1 MFYIL
6 FFCGLFMLLYGANL
20 LIDGSKLLAEHLGV
34 SKLVIGI
41 TLIAFGTSLPEFIV
55 SLNSIPLPDYNE
67 IVVGNIVGSNI
78 ANIGLVFGFIL
89 LIKPMEITNSH
100 KMFFNVLI
108 MIFSTFI
115 FSIYLING
123 RLSNFE
129 GYSLIFILF
138 IYLIILVKKFSRSK
152 IDNQDESRV
161 FHWENIIFVFSGFLL
176 VSMGS
181 DLFLDSAKNIAEL
194 FNINMLVFS
203 VLIIALATS
212 LPELITSLVAIYK
225 NEPGLSIGNLIG
237 SNIINILLVGGFS
250 SSIKSID
257 LNIDIFN
264 NNLSIMIVL
273 ALLLFLTQLFCK
285 KVGKVIGLL
294 YLFIYIYF
302 IVLEIFSI

>member
-1 MFYIL
+1 
-6 FFCGLFMLLYGANL
+6 MLLYGANL
-20 LIDGSKLLAEHLGV
+20 LIDSSKLLAEHLGV

-41 TLIAFGTSLPEFIV
+41 TLIAFGTSLPEFVV
-55 SLNSIPLPDYNE
+55 SLNSIYLADYSE

-89 LIKPMEITNSH
+89 LIKPIEITNSH

-108 MIFSTFI
+108 MIFSTFL

-123 RLSNFE
+123 HLSNFE

-138 IYLIILVKKFSRSK
+138 IYLIILVKKYSRSK
-152 IDNQDESRV
+152 IDAQDESRV
-161 FHWENIIFVFSGFLL
+161 FHWKNIIFIFSGFLL

-225 NEPGLSIGNLIG
+225 NEPGLSMGNLIG
-237 SNIINILLVGGFS
+237 SNIINILLVGGFA

-273 ALLLFLTQLFCK
+273 ALLLFFTQLFCK

-302 IVLEIFSI
+302 LVLEILSI

>member
-1 MFYIL
+1 
-6 FFCGLFMLLYGANL
+6 
-20 LIDGSKLLAEHLGV
+20 
-34 SKLVIGI
+34 
-41 TLIAFGTSLPEFIV
+41 
-55 SLNSIPLPDYNE
+55 
-67 IVVGNIVGSNI
+67 
-78 ANIGLVFGFIL
+78 
-89 LIKPMEITNSH
+89 
-100 KMFFNVLI
+100 
-108 MIFSTFI
+108 MIFSTFL

-123 RLSNFE
+123 HLSNFE
-129 GYSLIFILF
+129 GCSLIFILF
-138 IYLIILVKKFSRSK
+138 IYLIILFKKFSRSK
-152 IDNQDESRV
+152 IDEQDESRV
-161 FHWENIIFVFSGFLL
+161 FHWENIIFIFSGFLL

-194 FNINMLVFS
+194 FNVNMLVFS

-225 NEPGLSIGNLIG
+225 NESGLSIGNLIG
-237 SNIINILLVGGFS
+237 SNIINILLVGGFA

-273 ALLLFLTQLFCK
+273 ALLLFFTQLFCK

-294 YLFIYIYF
+294 YLLIYIFF